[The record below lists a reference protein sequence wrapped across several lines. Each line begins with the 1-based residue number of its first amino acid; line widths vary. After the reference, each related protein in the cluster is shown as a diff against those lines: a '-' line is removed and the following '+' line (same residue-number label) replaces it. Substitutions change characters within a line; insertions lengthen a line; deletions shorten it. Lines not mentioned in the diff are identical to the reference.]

1 MGMLTRLKR
10 YLATAILLGMGGWTT
25 VESWKEI
32 RTGQRLSQEGV
43 FTQGKV
49 LQHFSSYRS
58 KDGLKYRL
66 TVEFTPTN
74 QTAVVQTFKVAA
86 DVYHPAV
93 KTRLVTVRYLP
104 DNPAT
109 STAGETVHISYQW
122 LVCGVFEFLCGIYVL
137 WFYRDARR
145 QLTSLCVE
153 QHEYETV
160 NAVDYPH
167 LDLAFY
173 EEGRRILETHGYRFL
188 ADREDLTFRRAQG
201 LRIALRCLVS
211 RDGAT
216 VAGLYHLR
224 PRWFYR
230 LLGAKDSRVI
240 DLETRFANG
249 DWIITSNAH
258 AAGALEQ
265 PPGILALF
273 LPVATALDTVID
285 AHASRLA
292 LYQEDHPDTAPCR
305 VATLDDVNRL
315 GADLQ
320 LRKAQHRRATGLT
333 QAELQRMAGVPAS
346 AELAI
351 VHDGIVAGFK
361 PDQKKAV

>member
-1 MGMLTRLKR
+1 MLTRLKR

-25 VESWKEI
+25 VDAWKEI

-43 FTQGKV
+43 FTEGKV
-49 LQHFSSYRS
+49 LQHFTSYRS
-58 KDGLKYRL
+58 KDGHKYRL

-74 QTAVVQTFKVAA
+74 HIGIVQTFKVPA

-93 KTRLVTVRYLP
+93 KTRSVKVRYLP
-104 DNPAT
+104 EDPAICA
-109 STAGETVHISYQW
+109 AGEKVDISYQW
-122 LVCGVFEFLCGIYVL
+122 LVWGLFEFLGGIYLL

-145 QLTSLCVE
+145 QLAKLCVE
-153 QHEYETV
+153 EHQFETV

-188 ADREDLTFRRAQG
+188 ADREDLTVRRDQG
-201 LRIALRCLVS
+201 LRIAIRCLVS
-211 RDGAT
+211 RDTAT

-224 PRWFYR
+224 LRWFYR
-230 LLGAKDSRVI
+230 WLGAKDSRVI

-249 DWIITSNAH
+249 DWVITTNAQ

-265 PPGILALF
+265 PPGIHALF
-273 LPVATALDTVID
+273 LPLATSLETVIE
-285 AHASRLA
+285 AHASRVA
-292 LYQEDHPDTAPCR
+292 LYQDDHPDTAPCR
-305 VATLDDVNRL
+305 VATLDDVTRL

-333 QAELQRMAGVPAS
+333 QAELQRMTGTPAS

-351 VHDGIVAGFK
+351 VHDGIMAGFK